1 MPMLSQRKGIILQ
14 TSSLFFLLFFIS
26 LIIRKQSNSFQF
38 NLFISEQQSCF
49 AGINKLNHREISPV
63 GNVND
68 VPFEMIWR
76 HVSAQINSV
85 QYEIDLV
92 NKR

>member
-1 MPMLSQRKGIILQ
+1 MLSQRKGIILQ

-26 LIIRKQSNSFQF
+26 LIIRKQSNSFQI
-38 NLFISEQQSCF
+38 NLFISEQQSCY
-49 AGINKLNHREISPV
+49 AVINKLNHREISPV
-63 GNVND
+63 GNMND